1 MLARIWHGTTTL
13 TQADDYLAFLKQRA
27 IPDYQSTAGN
37 RGVYILRR
45 IEGEQA
51 HFLTLTFWESREAIQ
66 MFAGGEIEKAKYY
79 PEDKDFLLQFEPTVA
94 HYEVFTTPEG

>member
-1 MLARIWHGTTTL
+1 MLARIWHGATTL
-13 TQADDYLAFLKQRA
+13 TQADDYLAFLKRRA